1 MNLNILH
8 IALFPS
14 IKTQEKNICNTWS
27 ESRKNKFHI
36 VWLVHPPPCDIHTPL
51 GLPLFLP
58 PLLAPVP
65 PAHTEAPT
73 SSRGH
78 RALTGV
84 TPLPR
89 ETPQYPSPW
98 FPGQTDLLHVPT
110 PAGTAGRHSVNGPL
124 ARHRPYIS
132 IQEIENEVCGLTKK
146 KKKSPNK
153 TQGGKKAFDVNN
165 VKTCVLLSHSGLSGS
180 KTETKYFRLYFPL
193 FADLRP
199 PFDSIALS
207 ARQKM
212 AWLLSFIQCTVYPR
226 VHTQPCCAQVLWNIS
241 GICHMTK
248 K

>member
-1 MNLNILH
+1 MKLNILH

-27 ESRKNKFHI
+27 ETRKNKFHI

-78 RALTGV
+78 RTLAGV

-98 FPGQTDLLHVPT
+98 FPGQTHLLHVPT
-110 PAGTAGRHSVNGPL
+110 PAGTAGWHSVNGPL

-132 IQEIENEVCGLTKK
+132 IQEIENEVCGLTEKK
-146 KKKSPNK
+146 KKKNPQTK
-153 TQGGKKAFDVNN
+153 PKGEKKHLMWIMWRLVFCFLIQGSQAAKQKQNILGS
-165 VKTCVLLSHSGLSGS
+165 LSLFLQTWDH
-180 KTETKYFRLYFPL
+180 PL
-193 FADLRP
+193 TA
-199 PFDSIALS
+199 
-207 ARQKM
+207 
-212 AWLLSFIQCTVYPR
+212 
-226 VHTQPCCAQVLWNIS
+226 
-241 GICHMTK
+241 
-248 K
+248 